1 MTSKTYSLVE
11 NSSFQA
17 VIQQCADNDDTFHII
32 ISRRARY
39 IHDVRIRKYS
49 ETNICVTSDYPFSEM
64 VMVNWD
70 VC

>member
-17 VIQQCADNDDTFHII
+17 VIQQCADNDDAFHII

-49 ETNICVTSDYPFSEM
+49 ETETFV
-64 VMVNWD
+64 
-70 VC
+70 